1 MHATAAAA
9 RTDLDNDLLQ
19 VGIFYGGPSAE
30 HDVSCASAKAV
41 VRNLRADRYALHA
54 IGVTKSGQYMLLP
67 AEALEYARTGPVP
80 QVAIDDLLPIAGT
93 PVELLPHRSDGSLSV
108 VYASDPSRV
117 LARIDVAFP
126 MMHGA
131 FGEDGVFQGLLEAF
145 GVRYVGCGVGASAI
159 GMDKVAMKRA
169 LRAEGLPVTPYVVL
183 TAEHRASSRDFLP
196 LVSELRWPL
205 FVKPAGGGSSIGVT
219 RVSDP
224 GELQAAIDLAF
235 SLDPTVIVEQGV
247 DDAREFDC
255 GVLVSPDG
263 EPWASL
269 AAEIDV
275 DGGLLDFRQK
285 YQAVDSRLVV
295 PADLPDKVAA
305 QMRAMALEAFG
316 AIGGFGLARVDFL
329 WNEQADELYVCE
341 INTMPGFTT
350 RSSFA
355 RAWDASGVPMPQLL
369 SWLID
374 LALLRPARYGVHA
387 GRAGDGGH
395 GSLGGDAGHGGHA
408 GQAGQAVHAS
418 GEAR

>member
-1 MHATAAAA
+1 MHATVAPVNI
-9 RTDLDNDLLQ
+9 DFDNSLLQ

-54 IGVTKSGQYMLLP
+54 IGVTKTGQFMMLP
-67 AEALEYARTGPVP
+67 REALEYARTGPAP
-80 QVAIDDLLPIAGT
+80 EVAIDDLLPIAGT

-126 MMHGA
+126 VMHGA
-131 FGEDGVFQGLLEAF
+131 FGEDGVFQGLLEAY
-145 GVRYVGCGVGASAI
+145 GVRYVGCGVAASAI

-169 LRAEGLPVTPYVVL
+169 FTAEGLPVTPYVVL
-183 TAEHRASSRDFLP
+183 TAEHRTSNRDYLP
-196 LVSELRWPL
+196 LVKNLRWPL
-205 FVKPAGGGSSIGVT
+205 FVKPAAGGSSIGVT
-219 RVSDP
+219 RVSNP
-224 GELQAAIDLAF
+224 GDLQGAIDQAF
-235 SLDPTVIVEQGV
+235 SQDATVIVEEGI

-263 EPWASL
+263 EVWASL
-269 AAEIDV
+269 PAEIDV

-285 YQAVDSRLVV
+285 YQAVDSRLTV
-295 PADLPDKVAA
+295 PADVPDKVAE
-305 QMRAMALEAFG
+305 QIRAMSLEAFA

-329 WNEQADELYVCE
+329 WNNQADELYVCE

-374 LALLRPARYGVHA
+374 LALLRPARHGVHA
-387 GRAGDGGH
+387 ARVEPAGNAGNAGR
-395 GSLGGDAGHGGHA
+395 
-408 GQAGQAVHAS
+408 VS

>member
-1 MHATAAAA
+1 MHATAAPT
-9 RTDLDNDLLQ
+9 RPDFDNGLLQ

-30 HDVSCASAKAV
+30 HDVSCASARAV

-54 IGVTKSGQYMLLP
+54 IGVTKTGQFMMLP
-67 AEALEYARTGPVP
+67 REALEYARTGPAP

-126 MMHGA
+126 VMHGA
-131 FGEDGVFQGLLEAF
+131 FGEDGVFQGLLEAY
-145 GVRYVGCGVGASAI
+145 GVRYVGCGVGASAV

-169 LRAEGLPVTPYVVL
+169 FRAEGLPVTPYVVL
-183 TAEHRASSRDFLP
+183 TAEHRSPDRGFLP
-196 LVSELRWPL
+196 LVRDLRWPL
-205 FVKPAGGGSSIGVT
+205 FVKPAAGGSSIGVA
-219 RVSDP
+219 RVSNA
-224 GELQAAIDLAF
+224 GELQDAIDQAF
-235 SLDPTVIVEQGV
+235 SRDATVIVEQGV
-247 DDAREFDC
+247 EDAREFDC

-263 EPWASL
+263 EVWASL
-269 AAEIDV
+269 PAEIDV

-285 YQAVDSRLVV
+285 YQAVDSRLTV
-295 PADLPDKVAA
+295 PADVPDKVAE
-305 QMRAMALEAFG
+305 QIRAMALEAFG
-316 AIGGFGLARVDFL
+316 AVGGFGLARVDFL
-329 WNEQADELYVCE
+329 WNQQADELYVCE

-355 RAWDASGVPMPQLL
+355 RAWQASGVPMPQLL

-374 LALLRPARYGVHA
+374 LALVRPARHGVHA
-387 GRAGDGGH
+387 GRIDGADEPGP
-395 GSLGGDAGHGGHA
+395 DGHA
-408 GQAGQAVHAS
+408 GHVS

>member
-1 MHATAAAA
+1 MHATAAPV
-9 RTDLDNDLLQ
+9 RTNSDNGLLQ

-41 VRNLRADRYALHA
+41 ARNLRADRYALHA
-54 IGVTKSGQYMLLP
+54 IGVTRSGQFMLLP

-80 QVAIDDLLPIAGT
+80 EVAIDDLLPIAGT

-126 MMHGA
+126 VLHGA
-131 FGEDGVFQGLLEAF
+131 FGEDGVFQGLLEAY
-145 GVRYVGCGVGASAI
+145 GVRYVGCGVGASAV

-169 LRAEGLPVTPYVVL
+169 FRAEGLPVPPYVVL
-183 TAEHRASSRDFLP
+183 TAEHRTSNRDFLP
-196 LVSELRWPL
+196 LVRDLRWPL
-205 FVKPAGGGSSIGVT
+205 FVKPAAGGSSIGVT
-219 RVSDP
+219 RVSNA
-224 GELQAAIDLAF
+224 GELQGAIDQAF
-235 SLDPTVIVEQGV
+235 SLDATVIVEQGV

-263 EPWASL
+263 EVWASL
-269 AAEIDV
+269 PAEIDV

-285 YQAVDSRLVV
+285 YQAVDARLTV
-295 PADLPDKVAA
+295 PADVPDKVAE
-305 QMRAMALEAFG
+305 QIMAMAREAFE

-355 RAWDASGVPMPQLL
+355 RAWQASGVPMPQLL

-374 LALLRPARYGVHA
+374 LALVRPTRHGVHA
-387 GRAGDGGH
+387 GRVDRAGGV
-395 GSLGGDAGHGGHA
+395 GHA
-408 GQAGQAVHAS
+408 GHAGEPAAAGHAGRVS